1 MINWKL
7 HAITSSPECKTAN
20 ACDRTKRTSK
30 YVNTQFAFDGN
41 LYIYIYILYVKD
53 IYPHFVLQKERLEK
67 CFLIEITSSKL
78 KAQASRSKPSRSL
91 KSSST
96 LILEVDLSME
106 YWKPLREV
114 GNFSFQSS
122 EASSYCMPCQA
133 TKLQWVYIG
142 QGRAGTLHLFA

>member
-1 MINWKL
+1 M
-7 HAITSSPECKTAN
+7 AI
-20 ACDRTKRTSK
+20 
-30 YVNTQFAFDGN
+30 
-41 LYIYIYILYVKD
+41 YIYIYILYVKD

-142 QGRAGTLHLFA
+142 QGRAGSGGARILIQRGHFFKMNKI